1 MPDGDLFKRLADG
14 SASIVTDHIRTFTPR
29 GVALKSGRELEA
41 DIIVTATGLNLQLF
55 AGMTMTIDGEAVD
68 VPCKVA
74 FKGMMLDGLPNF
86 ASRSATPNCPGPS
99 KSACCASTC
108 RLVAHLDQHGHA
120 YCYPQLPSS
129 DMPTRPLLY
138 PFGAGYVQ
146 RALPMLP
153 RQGLGAPWLM
163 SMNYLEDAKVL
174 RQGPVLDPNLK
185 FAAAGTRITPV
196 SDGTRQAAT
205 A

>member
-1 MPDGDLFKRLADG
+1 
-14 SASIVTDHIRTFTPR
+14 
-29 GVALKSGRELEA
+29 
-41 DIIVTATGLNLQLF
+41 
-55 AGMTMTIDGEAVD
+55 MTIDGEAVD
-68 VPCKVA
+68 VSRKVA

-86 ASRSATPNCPGPS
+86 AFAVGYTNSSWTLKVGLLCEHF
-99 KSACCASTC
+99 C

-129 DMPTRPLLY
+129 DMPTRPLLD
-138 PFGAGYVQ
+138 FGAGYVQ

-196 SDGTRQAAT
+196 PDGTRQPAT

>member
-1 MPDGDLFKRLADG
+1 M
-14 SASIVTDHIRTFTPR
+14 
-29 GVALKSGRELEA
+29 KSGRELEA

-55 AGMTMTIDGEAVD
+55 GGMTMTIDGEAVD
-68 VPCKVA
+68 VARKVA

-86 ASRSATPNCPGPS
+86 AFAVGYTNSSWTLKVGLLCEHF
-99 KSACCASTC
+99 C

-120 YCYPQLPSS
+120 YCYPQLPSR
-129 DMPTRPLLY
+129 DMPTRPLLD
-138 PFGAGYVQ
+138 FGAGYVQ

-174 RQGPVLDPNLK
+174 RQGPVL
-185 FAAAGTRITPV
+185 TQT
-196 SDGTRQAAT
+196 
-205 A
+205 